1 MKCMCSCYQ
10 KLYSSLNL
18 LNQIKMDNDF
28 LDNVS
33 YLDSFFNEFRNIT
46 FTLQKSI
53 DKNPKELKIY
63 TSLIEKYLKTD
74 DSEWLKETRNKVL
87 KEGPFYLTKKVSVSV
102 YYIDKEKVT
111 MEYSFNMESE
121 DTTKEIIT
129 KKIIEEFSKIETSEP
144 DIFFSIKYIFMD
156 KEEEIDI
163 FKIIN
168 NGINSINKLLDDF
181 STQINNDC
189 ERCEELKKKI
199 SDKLMSLNILQLNFI
214 TDGSYNVLD
223 KKIEFSDKSDIYTDK
238 GVAFFSK
245 DIRLPVKDDKFLLI
259 GNNLKEKFISFSLF
273 HYILYEEQEKHLLP
287 TFIIIYEDETYSI
300 ESLIIFNKAAMYR
313 KINEIANRIISDKI
327 TAIFAVYETIGYDIN
342 NKEIYSLSYS
352 EREKLASKEFL
363 SFSMI
368 TNELK
373 EININIDSKKTHNL
387 KILKEKIELE
397 DNNFINVMFEP
408 IRKKF
413 TSNP

>member
-74 DSEWLKETRNKVL
+74 DSEWLKETRNEVL

-129 KKIIEEFSKIETSEP
+129 KKIIEEFSKIQTSEP

-189 ERCEELKKKI
+189 ERCE
-199 SDKLMSLNILQLNFI
+199 
-214 TDGSYNVLD
+214 
-223 KKIEFSDKSDIYTDK
+223 
-238 GVAFFSK
+238 
-245 DIRLPVKDDKFLLI
+245 
-259 GNNLKEKFISFSLF
+259 
-273 HYILYEEQEKHLLP
+273 
-287 TFIIIYEDETYSI
+287 
-300 ESLIIFNKAAMYR
+300 
-313 KINEIANRIISDKI
+313 
-327 TAIFAVYETIGYDIN
+327 
-342 NKEIYSLSYS
+342 
-352 EREKLASKEFL
+352 
-363 SFSMI
+363 
-368 TNELK
+368 
-373 EININIDSKKTHNL
+373 
-387 KILKEKIELE
+387 
-397 DNNFINVMFEP
+397 
-408 IRKKF
+408 
-413 TSNP
+413 